1 MTIGSTCLAAAQV
14 GPQPTKELYSTW
26 LLRRATASPARVAS
40 HLAMSRTYRVAQLAS
55 LVPKLGV
62 LLPKYD
68 AKGPCTKLGSAQ
80 QQVDAIVDDITEK
93 VC

>member
-1 MTIGSTCLAAAQV
+1 M
-14 GPQPTKELYSTW
+14 
-26 LLRRATASPARVAS
+26 
-40 HLAMSRTYRVAQLAS
+40 AQLAS